1 MKDYLI
7 KFDYDYYC
15 QGYEKDTISVLVRA
29 NNFEEAIEKIKTE
42 EKYQECLYAH
52 ARNFVNLTIE

>member
-29 NNFEEAIEKIKTE
+29 NNFEEAIEK
-42 EKYQECLYAH
+42 CDGDLLDLYTYYKSY
-52 ARNFVNLTIE
+52 ARNKD